1 MKHLSRPFAALVV
14 LFVLGLLVLP
24 ASGQGQNLLRNP
36 GFEETPFVT
45 VPATNTT
52 PEMQMA
58 PGWER
63 WHFGGGSSAS
73 QNVEPEYYPA
83 SDSTNG
89 LGVPRIRNG
98 SEAQQYLTFF
108 ATMDAGIYQ
117 TVTNIP
123 ANAQLRFSAYIY
135 VWSSTLD
142 DPNLSEDPGGVNIQV
157 GIDPT
162 GGTDAASTSV
172 VWSQAS
178 STYDAFNEYSVT
190 AAASSSSVTVFVRS
204 TVSTP
209 IQSNNIYVDDASLVV
224 LGSPSGGTTPTR
236 EAVTPSRV
244 PATNTVGAATSAP
257 STPQATTV
265 PPTVAQPTS
274 VPATTQ
280 PQSTATSVVIP
291 DEFRGRVVH
300 VVQQGDTVDILARL
314 YASDINYIISANGLN
329 PTSALIRV
337 GQVLV
342 IPVRLASPA
351 TSTPRPTQPAPVATA
366 TTASSVPTSAPAA
379 TNAPQGNTSYVVR
392 PGDTLSEIAARF
404 NTTMSAIIQLN
415 GITNPNNI
423 RWGQRLI
430 IPGAQSPAPT
440 ATPASPS
447 SGTRYVVQAGDTLL
461 RLSIRFGVSVSEL
474 VQANNIRNPDRLFVG
489 QVLTIP

>member
-1 MKHLSRPFAALVV
+1 M
-14 LFVLGLLVLP
+14 LFVLFLSVIP
-24 ASGQGQNLLRNP
+24 ATGQGQNLLRNP
-36 GFEETPFVT
+36 GFEETPFST
-45 VPATNTT
+45 IAATSTT
-52 PEMQMA
+52 PVMQLA

-63 WHFGGGSSAS
+63 WHFGGGSNAS

-83 SDSTNG
+83 SDSSNG

-117 TVTNIP
+117 QVSNVPT
-123 ANAQLRFSAYIY
+123 NAQLRFSVYVY

-162 GGTDAASTSV
+162 GGADAASSAII
-172 VWSQAS
+172 WSQAS
-178 STYDAFNEYSVT
+178 SSYDAFNEYSVT
-190 AAASSSSVTVFVRS
+190 ATASSSSATVFVRS

-209 IQSNNIYVDDASLVV
+209 IQHNNIYVDDASLVV
-224 LGSPSGGTTPTR
+224 LGSAGGSTTTTPTR
-236 EAVTPSRV
+236 EVVIASPTSL
-244 PATNTVGAATSAP
+244 TSTVGVTTS
-257 STPQATTV
+257 V
-265 PPTVAQPTS
+265 PTASQPTNLPATVAQPTS
-274 VPATTQ
+274 VPPTNQ

-314 YASDINYIISANGLN
+314 YGSDINYIISANGLN

-351 TSTPRPTQPAPVATA
+351 TSTPRPTQVPPPATSQ
-366 TTASSVPTSAPAA
+366 ASQPTSAVPPTSAPE
-379 TNAPQGNTSYVVR
+379 GNTSYVIQ

-430 IPGAQSPAPT
+430 IPSQGGSQLQPT
-440 ATPASPS
+440 ATAASSS
-447 SGTRYVVQAGDTLL
+447 SGTRYTVQPGDTLL
-461 RLSIRFGVSVSEL
+461 RLSIRFGVPVSQL
-474 VQANNIRNPDRLFVG
+474 VQVNNIRNADRLFVG